1 MAPPTQTTTIEEFTA
16 RVQKA
21 ATEHSVNAH
30 EFGKNIYDTLRI
42 TGVDLEDEDGA
53 TQQTGKATRKKAR
66 VIVETVVRKGRC
78 FSPPSTV
85 LIPSS

>member
-1 MAPPTQTTTIEEFTA
+1 MPPPQTTDLALLTA

-21 ATEHSVNAH
+21 ITQHSTNAH

-53 TQQTGKATRKKAR
+53 TSQEGKQTRKKAR
-66 VIVETVVRKGRC
+66 VVVETTVRRGEY
-78 FSPPSTV
+78 F
-85 LIPSS
+85 